1 MFSLYLL
8 FYGFTFQ
15 SVSPIATSYYVLI
28 GWGLLAFTILLE
40 FMRYKKT
47 PEERNFIYEQPK
59 QIVVTPQAIKLSEAL
74 RIRGINNEREHND
87 GYKHVDIYIPEANLY
102 VELDG
107 KYHLTDPNH
116 LFRDLQRDACSH
128 KDGMDTIRIPN
139 FYVEN
144 NLDEVANAIAE
155 VVRKRQVS
163 GIYAQPRKI
172 YRYRRY

>member
-1 MFSLYLL
+1 M
-8 FYGFTFQ
+8 FQ
-15 SVSPIATSYYVLI
+15 SVSPIVTSYYVLI
-28 GWGLLAFTILLE
+28 GWGLLAFAILLE

-47 PEERNFIYEQPK
+47 PEERNFIYEEPK
-59 QIVVTPQAIKLSEAL
+59 QIVATPQAVKLSEAL

-128 KDGMDTIRIPN
+128 KNGIETIHIPN

-155 VVRKRQVS
+155 VVRKRQAS
-163 GIYAQPRKI
+163 GIYRQSHKI